1 MTDSK
6 IDQLKK
12 LVGKNPDN
20 PLGRYGLANEYY
32 KEGQFENTIRELE
45 IYFKIKDDEGAAY
58 RPLGG
63 EVQDGP
69 ALYPAVQAIAGQDQH
84 PLRADVLSR
93 FERDPLPGRGDSQN
107 LLPGRGRLDRP
118 GRRARRERLFRD
130 LRPLSDLGFG

>member
-58 RPLGG
+58 RLLAECYSNMGDKEKAIEAYKKG
-63 EVQDGP
+63 IKQ
-69 ALYPAVQAIAGQDQH
+69 ALKHGH
-84 PLRADVLSR
+84 PSMAEE
-93 FERDPLPGRGDSQN
+93 FEEALEDI
-107 LLPGRGRLDRP
+107 
-118 GRRARRERLFRD
+118 
-130 LRPLSDLGFG
+130 